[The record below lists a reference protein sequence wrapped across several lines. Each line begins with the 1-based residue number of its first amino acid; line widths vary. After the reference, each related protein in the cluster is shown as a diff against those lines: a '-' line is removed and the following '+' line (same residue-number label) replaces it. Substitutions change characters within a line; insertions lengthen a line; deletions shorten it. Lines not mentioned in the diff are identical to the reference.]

1 VKTKLALLLTFAI
14 ASHALAQ
21 TTMPTAAA
29 APDARFKQLDKNG
42 DGKLSPEELN
52 MPNIFS
58 RLDKDKDGFVS
69 AAEMTEYFSKR
80 TAKTAPAPTAPVDP
94 NIKPRSHGEEATA
107 AALKPDVLAK
117 LDIAMQQAVA
127 AKEVSGVI
135 GLIHHNGQRGYFE
148 AFGMQDIE
156 AANSAKPERFMP
168 G

>member
-1 VKTKLALLLTFAI
+1 MV
-14 ASHALAQ
+14 
-21 TTMPTAAA
+21 
-29 APDARFKQLDKNG
+29 
-42 DGKLSPEELN
+42 
-52 MPNIFS
+52 
-58 RLDKDKDGFVS
+58 
-69 AAEMTEYFSKR
+69 
-80 TAKTAPAPTAPVDP
+80 
-94 NIKPRSHGEEATA
+94 TA